1 MGLPMEN
8 ELNPDTSKQAQE
20 VLFSRKVKVAA
31 HPHFVFNNSLV
42 HETTTQKHFGMFLD
56 LKLNFQEHFE
66 NMLNKVNKTIGLLR
80 KLQNTLP
87 RPSLLTIYKS
97 FIRPHLDYG
106 DIIYDHVYNASFQQ
120 KIESIQYNAVL
131 AITGVMRG
139 TS

>member
-8 ELNPDTSKQAQE
+8 EFNPDTSKQAQE

-66 NMLNKVNKTIGLLR
+66 NLLNKVNKNIELLR
-80 KLQNTLP
+80 KFKNTFP
-87 RPSLLTIYKS
+87 RPSLLTI
-97 FIRPHLDYG
+97 
-106 DIIYDHVYNASFQQ
+106 
-120 KIESIQYNAVL
+120 
-131 AITGVMRG
+131 
-139 TS
+139 